1 MQQNASRHPGRP
13 SRRAPRAWTPVLGIL
28 LLTLSLLGAVPATAA
43 PAPAATPAPA
53 SAAAVSAT
61 SLTDRSASARST
73 TYGQYIVLRYNV
85 TSGGKR
91 LAGAQ
96 TTVTYG
102 GKVHPVRLDGN
113 GHAAI
118 GISDL
123 PVGAAQVI
131 VRYAG
136 DSAHAA
142 ASASLSFTVLAR
154 PTAIT
159 DASASAYS
167 FTYGT
172 YIVVRY
178 NLTSQG
184 KRVAGARTAVTYG
197 GQTKWVT
204 LDGNGHAALGI
215 SDLPVGN
222 AKVLIRYFGDSTHA
236 RASAA
241 LSFTVAARP
250 TALTAL
256 TTSADSIMSGQ
267 SVVVRYTLTSQGR
280 PLGGARTG
288 VTYGGKTVWVTVDGN
303 GRGALSISDLPAGQA
318 RILVRYFG
326 DSTHGRASAST
337 TVTVTV
343 DNPCPAAARACVDL
357 THSLTWLQSGGQ
369 IVYGP
374 VPMTS
379 GRPGYRTPAGTF
391 NVYWKDQDHKSS
403 IFDDAP
409 MPNAI
414 FFNGGVAFHEG
425 SIYVLSH
432 GCIHLTASASQ
443 TYWDYLNYGDEV
455 YVFGYAPY

>member
-1 MQQNASRHPGRP
+1 MQQNASRHPDRG
-13 SRRAPRAWTPVLGIL
+13 SRGGRAWTPVLGIL
-28 LLTLSLLGAVPATAA
+28 LLTLSLIGAVPATAA
-43 PAPAATPAPA
+43 PAPASV
-53 SAAAVSAT
+53 SAAAVAAT
-61 SLTDRSASARST
+61 SITDLSASARSI
-73 TYGQYIVLRYNV
+73 TYGQYTVLRYNLS
-85 TSGGKR
+85 SGGTR

-96 TTVTYG
+96 TTVTYAG
-102 GKVHPVRLDGN
+102 TVRPVRLDGN
-113 GHAAI
+113 GHAAL

-123 PVGAAQVI
+123 PVGATTVT

-136 DSAHAA
+136 DSEHAP
-142 ASASLSFTVLAR
+142 ASASLSFTVAAR

-167 FTYGT
+167 ITYGQ

-197 GQTKWVT
+197 GKTTWVK

-222 AKVLIRYFGDSTHA
+222 TRVLLRFFGDST
-236 RASAA
+236 RAASSAS
-241 LSFTVAARP
+241 LTVTVAARP
-250 TALTAL
+250 TAITGLA
-256 TTSADSIMSGQ
+256 TSSDSIVKGQ

-288 VTYGGKTVWVTVDGN
+288 VTYGDKTVWVNVDGN
-303 GRGALSISDLPAGQA
+303 GRGALSIPDLPAGQA

-326 DSTHGRASAST
+326 DSTHGRASAAT

-343 DNPCPAAARACVDL
+343 DNPCPATARACVDL
-357 THSLTWLQSGGQ
+357 THNLTWLQSGGQ

-391 NVYWKDQDHKSS
+391 HVYWKDKDHKSS

-409 MPNAI
+409 MPNSI

-425 SIYVLSH
+425 SVYVLSH

-455 YVFGYAPY
+455 AVFGYAPY

>member
-1 MQQNASRHPGRP
+1 MG
-13 SRRAPRAWTPVLGIL
+13 VL
-28 LLTLSLLGAVPATAA
+28 LLALSLLGAVPATAA
-43 PAPAATPAPA
+43 PAPA
-53 SAAAVSAT
+53 
-61 SLTDRSASARST
+61 SASAVASSSIT
-73 TYGQYIVLRYNV
+73 DLTASAHTITYGQYIVVRYNV
-85 TSGGKR
+85 SSGGKR
-91 LAGAQ
+91 LGGAQ

-102 GKVHPVRLDGN
+102 GTVHPVRLDGN
-113 GHAAI
+113 GHAAL

-123 PVGAAQVI
+123 PVGAAKVI

-136 DSAHAA
+136 DATHGP
-142 ASASLSFTVLAR
+142 ASASLSFSVAPR

-167 FTYGT
+167 ITYGQ

-197 GQTKWVT
+197 GKTRWVN

-222 AKVLIRYFGDSTHA
+222 AKVLIRYFGDST
-236 RASAA
+236 RAAA
-241 LSFTVAARP
+241 STSLSFTVVARP
-250 TALTAL
+250 TAITDLR
-256 TTSADSIMSGQ
+256 TSASSVMQGQ

-280 PLGGARTG
+280 PLGSARTG

-303 GRGALSISDLPAGQA
+303 GRGAVSIPDLPAGQS

-326 DSTHGRASAST
+326 DKTHGTASAST

-343 DNPCPAAARACVDL
+343 NNPCPATAKACVDL
-357 THSLTWLQSGGQ
+357 THDLTWLQSGGS
-369 IVYGP
+369 IIYGP

-391 NVYWKDQDHKSS
+391 HVYWKDKDHKSS
-403 IFDDAP
+403 IFNDAP
-409 MPNAI
+409 MPNSI

-425 SIYVLSH
+425 SVYVLSH